1 MKYSNIFNT
10 NLAYQ
15 KSTFLGYYNNN
26 QPCMKNLRKKNPNT
40 FFIYILEF

>member
-1 MKYSNIFNT
+1 MKYSNIFGT
-10 NLAYQ
+10 HLSYQ

-26 QPCMKNLRKKNPNT
+26 QPSMGNLHKKKPDT